1 MFARLMQTLRR
12 KRFTAHTVAAT
23 DSVMLSIP
31 PSGWTAPRTGGVQW
45 PLPAS
50 VA

>member
-12 KRFTAHTVAAT
+12 KRFAPPLVAAT
-23 DSVMLSIP
+23 SPDLLPLP

-45 PLPAS
+45 PLSTSTA
-50 VA
+50 